1 MGPLSAWVP
10 GWPSPEGAA
19 GGHAIQGNKMAADLS
34 VGDESQLILV
44 GFFFSSSHKINWQC
58 VP

>member
-19 GGHAIQGNKMAADLS
+19 GGHAIQGTKMAADLS

-44 GFFFSSSHKINWQC
+44 GFFFFFFT
-58 VP
+58 